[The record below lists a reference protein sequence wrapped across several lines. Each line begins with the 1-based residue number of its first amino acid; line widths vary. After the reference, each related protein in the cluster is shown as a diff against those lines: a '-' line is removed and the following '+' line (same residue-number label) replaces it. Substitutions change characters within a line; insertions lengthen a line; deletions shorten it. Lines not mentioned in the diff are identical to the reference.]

1 LKEELL
7 MLDLRAAIVSLAV
20 AVGVTPVA
28 AAPAQCPTLDGAGRL
43 ELLEH
48 APSCDR
54 SLELF
59 ELCSYGAS
67 GDVGLSTVVIKK
79 CEGGFLAKLGASQRR
94 TYEREQ
100 QHCLHKYEKEEG
112 TMYVSFSAFCAAEL
126 ARSYAHRFSSV
137 VKP

>member
-1 LKEELL
+1 MSDLL
-7 MLDLRAAIVSLAV
+7 ASILSLVV
-20 AVGVTPVA
+20 AVSVTSA
-28 AAPAQCPTLDGAGRL
+28 AAAAAECPTLDGAGRL

-48 APSCDR
+48 APTCDR

-79 CEGGFLAKLGASQRR
+79 CEGDFLAKLNASQRR
-94 TYEREQ
+94 TYGREQ
-100 QHCLHKYEKEEG
+100 QRCAHKYEKEEG
-112 TMYVSFSAFCAAEL
+112 TMYVSFAAFCTADL
-126 ARSYAHRFSSV
+126 ARSYAHRFAKG